1 MTERMAR
8 ASGRHPWWVLA
19 IWVALVV
26 ASIATIG
33 TFLES
38 ALDGEIEITSE
49 AESKRA
55 DELLSAGFPPQP
67 PEQAVSEI
75 VVVRSQSGTVDDAAF
90 ERSVQ
95 QLVGEL
101 RQAGGTNVVSFYATD
116 DERLVSSDRDATQ
129 VLVGL
134 GPQADEEAVKPLVAV
149 VQTLDD
155 EPGVRRR

>member
-1 MTERMAR
+1 M
-8 ASGRHPWWVLA
+8 
-19 IWVALVV
+19 
-26 ASIATIG
+26 
-33 TFLES
+33 
-38 ALDGEIEITSE
+38 
-49 AESKRA
+49 
-55 DELLSAGFPPQP
+55 
-67 PEQAVSEI
+67 SEI

-101 RQAGGTNVVSFYATD
+101 RQAGGTNVISFYATD
-116 DERLVSSDRDATQ
+116 DEGLVSSDRDATQ

-149 VQTLDD
+149 VQALDD